1 MTTYRKPVSNTWW
14 LERKQYFFFVIRE
27 FTSLFVAGYCLFLLV
42 FIEKVGDSKEAYTT
56 LILSLKSPIS
66 MVLHLISFTFIL
78 YHAITWFNLTPKI
91 MKLQIGEEII
101 SEKLIVGLVYISW
114 VILSLIIF
122 WLILGV

>member
-27 FTSLFVAGYCLFLLV
+27 LTSIFVAGYCLFLL
-42 FIEKVGDSKEAYTT
+42 FIISKIGDSQENYTL

-66 MVLHLISFTFIL
+66 LVLHFISLPFIL
-78 YHAITWFNLTPKI
+78 YHTITWFNLTPKI

-101 SEKLIVGLVYISW
+101 SEKLIIGLVYISW
-114 VILSLIIF
+114 GILSLIIF

>member
-27 FTSLFVAGYCLFLLV
+27 LTSIFVAGYCLFLL
-42 FIEKVGDSKEAYTT
+42 FIISKIGDSQENYTL

-66 MVLHLISFTFIL
+66 LVLHFISLPFIL
-78 YHAITWFNLTPKI
+78 YHTITWFNLTPKI

-114 VILSLIIF
+114 GILSLIIF

>member
-27 FTSLFVAGYCLFLLV
+27 LTSIFVAGYCLFLL
-42 FIEKVGDSKEAYTT
+42 FIISEISDGLEKYTL

-66 MVLHLISFTFIL
+66 LVLHFISLPFIL
-78 YHAITWFNLTPKI
+78 YHTITWFNLTPKI

-114 VILSLIIF
+114 GILSLIIF

>member
-27 FTSLFVAGYCLFLLV
+27 LTSIFVAGYCLFLLFV
-42 FIEKVGDSKEAYTT
+42 ISEISDDQEKYTL

-66 MVLHLISFTFIL
+66 LVLHFISLPFIL
-78 YHAITWFNLTPKI
+78 YHAISWFNLTPKI

-101 SEKLIVGLVYISW
+101 TDKLIVGLVNISW
-114 VILSLIIF
+114 GILALIIF

>member
-1 MTTYRKPVSNTWW
+1 MTTYRKPISNTWW

-27 FTSLFVAGYCLFLLV
+27 LTSIFVAGYCLFLL
-42 FIEKVGDSKEAYTT
+42 FIISEIGDGQEKYTL

-66 MVLHLISFTFIL
+66 LALHFISLPFLL
-78 YHAITWFNLTPKI
+78 YHTITWFNLTPKI

-114 VILSLIIF
+114 GILSLIIF

>member
-14 LERKQYFFFVIRE
+14 LESKPYFFFVIRE

-42 FIEKVGDSKEAYTT
+42 FIAKTGDSQEAYAT

-78 YHAITWFNLTPKI
+78 YRAITWFNLTPKI
-91 MKLQIGEEII
+91 IVLHLGEERIPNA
-101 SEKLIVGLVYISW
+101 LITGAVYLSW
-114 VILSLIIF
+114 GVVSLIIS
-122 WLILGV
+122 WLILGG

>member
-27 FTSLFVAGYCLFLLV
+27 LTSIFVAGYSLFLLF
-42 FIEKVGDSKEAYTT
+42 FISEISNSQGNYSL

-66 MVLHLISFTFIL
+66 LALHFISLPFLL
-78 YHAITWFNLTPKI
+78 YHTITWFNLTPKI

-114 VILSLIIF
+114 GILSLIIF

>member
-27 FTSLFVAGYCLFLLV
+27 LTSIFVAGYCLFLLLIISKIV
-42 FIEKVGDSKEAYTT
+42 DSQENYTL

-66 MVLHLISFTFIL
+66 LVLHFISLPSIL
-78 YHAITWFNLTPKI
+78 YHTITWFNLTPKI
-91 MKLQIGEEII
+91 MKLQIGEEKI
-101 SEKLIVGLVYISW
+101 SEKLIIGLVYISW
-114 VILSLIIF
+114 GILSLMIF